1 MKLPAIGFIG
11 LGTMGWPMAR
21 NIQRAGYS
29 LMVHDSN
36 ADTVRRFVDETGCLA
51 ADSITAMTDRNIIVT
66 MLPDGDIVR
75 EVLTR
80 GDGRQWMENARQD
93 TLVID
98 MSSSEPNAT
107 RELGRALAEFGIT
120 LIDAPVS
127 GAKVRAADGTLT
139 LMIGSDDPSATARAR
154 PLLESMGSLLFET
167 GGLGCGHA
175 AKALNNYVAA
185 SAYAAT
191 AEACLIAERFGLDR
205 HTLMDILNVST
216 GKSFIS
222 EVVMKDHVVD
232 EQYATGFALG
242 LLTKDVRIADTLGRS
257 VGLDAPVLRLVRE
270 RWELA
275 NSVLGDRADHSEAIR
290 SWATDRKES

>member
-1 MKLPAIGFIG
+1 MKLPAVGFIG

-21 NIQRAGYS
+21 NIQAAGYA

-36 ADTVRRFVDETGCLA
+36 ADTARRFEDETACRV
-51 ADSITAMTDRNIIVT
+51 ADSITAMTEQDIIVT

-80 GDGRQWMENARQD
+80 GDGRQWLDNARQD

-107 RELGRALAEFGIT
+107 RELGGILSEYGIT

-127 GAKVRAADGTLT
+127 GARVRAADGTLT

-154 PLLESMGSLLFET
+154 PLLESMGSLLFEA

-242 LLTKDVRIADTLGRS
+242 LLAKDVRIADTLGQS
-257 VGLDAPVLRLVRE
+257 VALDTPVLRLIRE

-275 NSVLGDRADHSEAIR
+275 RSVLGDSADHSEAIK
-290 SWATDRKES
+290 SWSMARKES

>member
-1 MKLPAIGFIG
+1 MKPPAVGFIG

-21 NIQRAGYS
+21 NIHGAGYD
-29 LMVHDSN
+29 LMVYDSN
-36 ADTVRRFVDETGCLA
+36 AATARRFAEETGCRT
-51 ADSITAMTDRNIIVT
+51 ADSITAMTDRDTIVT

-80 GDGRQWMENARQD
+80 GDGRQWLENARRG

-107 RELGRALAEFGIT
+107 RELGGVLAEHGIS

-127 GAKVRAADGTLT
+127 GARVRAADATLT

-154 PLLESMGSLLFET
+154 PLLESMGSRLFET

-216 GKSFIS
+216 GRSFIS
-222 EVVMKDHVVD
+222 EVVMKDHVLD

-242 LLTKDVRIADTLGRS
+242 LLTKDVRIAATLGQS
-257 VGLDAPVLRLVRE
+257 VGLDAPVLRLVHE

-275 NSVLGDRADHSEAIR
+275 SRDLGDAADHSEAIR
-290 SWATDRKES
+290 SWAGERRES